1 MKVLFQIGVLCYRG
15 GTVAV
20 EDYAR
25 YNQSILGNESVI
37 CYPDVANATAADPH
51 KPEVVEAIGKEFK
64 LIKYNQLSDIEKI
77 IEAEQI
83 DVLYNGEEYFP
94 SHTPK
99 IRHEPWQLDT
109 YEPGLRYAYIS
120 EWLANT
126 MNQRLGTAHPY
137 VPHVIN
143 LPAPTGDYRDFLGIK
158 PGQTVI
164 GRIGGLQEF
173 NLPFVHNAI
182 RNIVTQRDDF
192 VFVFVSTNPFI
203 DHPNVKFIKE
213 MHSKQMKSNFINTCD
228 AMIHARANG
237 ESFGIAIAEFL
248 SMNKP
253 VLAWENGNDQN
264 HTLMLK
270 NSNLLYNH
278 MNVEEKILGIRDYVD
293 SEDWSKRTLEFQPRA
308 VMEKFNQVFL
318 NHK

>member
-173 NLPFVHNAI
+173 NLPFVKQAI
-182 RNIVTQRDDF
+182 ANILARRDDF
-192 VFVFVSTNPFI
+192 VFVFISTDRWI
-203 DHPNVKFIKE
+203 DHPNVKFVQEI
-213 MHSKQMKSNFINTCD
+213 HNRQMKSNFINTCD
-228 AMIHARANG
+228 AMIHARAMG

-248 SMNKP
+248 SSGKP
-253 VLAWENGNDQN
+253 TLAWEGGHDQN
-264 HTLMLK
+264 HTLMLQ
-270 NSNLLYNH
+270 NSGLLYNPA
-278 MNVEEKILGIRDYVD
+278 NIEEKLLSVRDLATA
-293 SEDWSKRTLEFQPRA
+293 EDWRLRTEEFKPDA
-308 VMEKFNQVFL
+308 VMKKFNQVFL
-318 NHK
+318 NVV